1 MDVTGA
7 ARQIDAQVT
16 ARPQAVS
23 EVDTHTEQWVL
34 ASARLAREAAAQV
47 SGMKARAVTL
57 EPGAQAAAQVAAGA
71 DGLMLTIGVPTGR
84 DGQDGT
90 PGQDGLDAPQ
100 IDDTQ
105 ASADSPWSGQKVQE
119 ELDALTAAD
128 VGARPDTWMPTAQ
141 EVGALAATGS
151 GALVQTGR
159 VELSVAADGWTQNA
173 QGWYEK
179 TVACAG
185 AVADSAVQ
193 RVDAAVQGEQIG
205 DVLLAGLRVDADD
218 TLTMVCLAK
227 PSEAFTL
234 LVLLSEVV

>member
-57 EPGAQAAAQVAAGA
+57 EPGAQATAQVAAGA

-105 ASADSPWSGQKVQE
+105 ASADHPWSGQKVQQ

-128 VGARPDTWMPTAQ
+128 VGA
-141 EVGALAATGS
+141 LAASGS

-159 VELSVAADGWTQNA
+159 VELSVPTEGWTQNA

-185 AVADSAVQ
+185 TVAGSQTQ
-193 RVDAAVQGEQIG
+193 RVDAAVQGAQIG
-205 DVLLAGLRVDADD
+205 NVLLAGLRVDAND
-218 TLTMVCLAK
+218 TLTMVCLAQ
-227 PSEAFTL
+227 PSQAFTL
-234 LVLLSEVV
+234 LVLISEVV

>member
-57 EPGAQAAAQVAAGA
+57 EPGAQATAQVAAGA
-71 DGLMLTIGVPTGR
+71 DGLVLTIGVPTGR

-105 ASADSPWSGQKVQE
+105 ASADNPWSGQKVQQ

-128 VGARPDTWMPTAQ
+128 
-141 EVGALAATGS
+141 VGALAATGS
-151 GALVQTGR
+151 GALVQTAR
-159 VELSVAADGWTQNA
+159 LELIVPTEGWTQNA
-173 QGWYEK
+173 QGWYERMVTCAG
-179 TVACAG
+179 TVAG
-185 AVADSAVQ
+185 SQTQ
-193 RVDAAVQGEQIG
+193 RVDAAVQGAQIG
-205 DVLLAGLRVDADD
+205 NVLLAGMRVDAND
-218 TLTMVCLAK
+218 TLTMVCLAQ
-227 PSEAFTL
+227 PAEAFTL
-234 LVLLSEVV
+234 LALISEVV

>member
-57 EPGAQAAAQVAAGA
+57 EPGAQATAQVAAGA

-84 DGQDGT
+84 DGQDGA

-105 ASADSPWSGQKVQE
+105 ASADNPWSGQKVQQ
-119 ELDALTAAD
+119 ELDALTAED
-128 VGARPDTWMPTAQ
+128 
-141 EVGALAATGS
+141 VGALAATGS
-151 GALVQTGR
+151 GTLVQTGR
-159 VELSVAADGWTQNA
+159 VEVIVPTEGWTQNA

-185 AVADSAVQ
+185 TVADSQTQ
-193 RVDAAVQGEQIG
+193 RVDAAVQGAQIG
-205 DVLLAGLRVDADD
+205 NVLLAGLRVDADD
-218 TLTMVCLAK
+218 TLTLVCLAQ
-227 PSEAFTL
+227 PSQAFTL
-234 LVLLSEVV
+234 LVLISEVV

>member
-57 EPGAQAAAQVAAGA
+57 EPGAQATAQVAAGA

-105 ASADSPWSGQKVQE
+105 ASADNPWSGQKVQQ

-128 VGARPDTWMPTAQ
+128 VGALSAS
-141 EVGALAATGS
+141 GS

-159 VELSVAADGWTQNA
+159 VELSVPADGWTQNA

-185 AVADSAVQ
+185 TVADSQTQ
-193 RVDAAVQGEQIG
+193 RVDAAVQGAQIG
-205 DVLLAGLRVDADD
+205 NVLLAGLRVDAND
-218 TLTMVCLAK
+218 TLTLVCLAQ
-227 PSEAFTL
+227 PSQAFTL
-234 LVLLSEVV
+234 LALISEVV

>member
-57 EPGAQAAAQVAAGA
+57 EPGAQATAQVAAGA

-105 ASADSPWSGQKVQE
+105 ASADHPWSGQKVQQ

-128 VGARPDTWMPTAQ
+128 VGALSAS
-141 EVGALAATGS
+141 GS

-159 VELSVAADGWTQNA
+159 VELIVPTEGWTQNA
-173 QGWYEK
+173 QGWYERMV
-179 TVACAG
+179 TCAG
-185 AVADSAVQ
+185 TVADSQTQ
-193 RVDAAVQGEQIG
+193 RVDAAVQGAQIG
-205 DVLLAGLRVDADD
+205 NVLLAGLRVDADD
-218 TLTMVCLAK
+218 TLTLVCLAQ
-227 PSEAFTL
+227 PAEAFTL
-234 LVLLSEVV
+234 LALISEVV